1 MMQRFGVGRVAVRE
15 AWQLLDGLG
24 AIATSH
30 GERARVL
37 APSAARILGK
47 FGAGVAHVPRSAP
60 ENLEH
65 LKVARLELETAL
77 VRKAAEQARRKDIA
91 RLKAGI
97 DAMRAAGSGLA
108 FLRAD
113 IQFHREMAQLSGNPL
128 YPVLLEAMLDW
139 LSEFHIVQ
147 VHVSGLEALT
157 VAEHEAIVAAVARSD
172 PDAAAEAIRVHLTR
186 ANDLYRLHARK
197 T

>member
-1 MMQRFGVGRVAVRE
+1 
-15 AWQLLDGLG
+15 
-24 AIATSH
+24 
-30 GERARVL
+30 VL